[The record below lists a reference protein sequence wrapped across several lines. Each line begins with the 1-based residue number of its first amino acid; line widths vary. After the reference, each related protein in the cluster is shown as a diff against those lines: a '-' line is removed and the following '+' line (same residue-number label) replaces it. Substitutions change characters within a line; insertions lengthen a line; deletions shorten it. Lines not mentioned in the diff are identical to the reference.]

1 MLGSLVAL
9 FAGGGAIESR
19 LDSFPNG
26 VDYPLT
32 DYAVIALIGIASFGV
47 TVAMVT
53 RQRRGDELAASTR
66 AAITGTPAEGWW
78 DWLVSLFRLPCPTS
92 SAMRAQLWF
101 DLKSNGFPL
110 LTIGV
115 ALAIAILLMTA
126 VSGPLD
132 AANLEAMRG
141 SAPCVYGECITLFP
155 VMPVLFAALSVFIV
169 LGLAGNAFGIRRK
182 QGRTHISAFAATQTY
197 GTAQLAV
204 LKLLVKSV
212 CVLAALVAI
221 GISVWISL
229 PLLREAPFIQMWNVR
244 PNGLRSVIN
253 DAIAALTVY
262 EQLSLVV
269 VVAVG
274 VVIWVAAFAVLGA
287 LSRRV
292 NIAGSLL
299 LLFGLALAL
308 LALAG
313 QRGIGPEIPLGAIL
327 RGTSRV
333 AASALVLATGY
344 LLWRGFAEQLLTLRH
359 ACGAVLVS
367 AAFGAAWLTVLRAA
381 GVSLAGMPTT
391 NYIWML
397 SPALLPLIAS
407 VLAPWSLSRIRH
419 A

>member
-1 MLGSLVAL
+1 
-9 FAGGGAIESR
+9 
-19 LDSFPNG
+19 
-26 VDYPLT
+26 
-32 DYAVIALIGIASFGV
+32 
-47 TVAMVT
+47 
-53 RQRRGDELAASTR
+53 
-66 AAITGTPAEGWW
+66 
-78 DWLVSLFRLPCPTS
+78 
-92 SAMRAQLWF
+92 
-101 DLKSNGFPL
+101 
-110 LTIGV
+110 
-115 ALAIAILLMTA
+115 
-126 VSGPLD
+126 
-132 AANLEAMRG
+132 
-141 SAPCVYGECITLFP
+141 
-155 VMPVLFAALSVFIV
+155 MPVLFAALSVFIV

-182 QGRTHISAFAATQTY
+182 QGRTYISAFAATQAY

-269 VVAVG
+269 VAAVG

-327 RGTSRV
+327 RATSWV
-333 AASALVLATGY
+333 AASAIVLATGY

-391 NYIWML
+391 NYVWML
-397 SPALLPLIAS
+397 SPALLPLMAS